1 MIDTDRMKKG
11 QFSCVGHSVPKIDAI
26 DKVLGRA
33 AYAED
38 LSFPNMLYGR
48 VLRAGVPHAIVEE
61 IDTSEAKAMKGVVCI
76 LTAKDIPGVN
86 CYGIAYQDQYALAEG
101 KVRYVG
107 DPVALVAAETDEIAK
122 DALKI
127 IRVKYRALPAVTN
140 THEALAEGA
149 PKIHEKGN
157 LLLHHKIRKGDVE
170 KGFSQADIVVENTY
184 RTHVVDHAYMETES
198 GIGMMDS
205 QGNLVIWSAN
215 QCPFRDRRQVA
226 VVLGMRENKIRVI
239 RSTTGGAFGGKDDIT
254 VEIHIGLLVQAAGRP
269 VRLVLDREE
278 SFLSQSKRHAIE
290 IWTRWGATRDGKLCA
305 VEGKVYGDKGP
316 YAGLGAFVIKKC
328 GIHLSGPYYVPNIKV
343 DSYSVYTNNLFG
355 SAMRGFGVAQ
365 AAIAHEAQMDELAKK
380 LGIDPLE
387 FRLMNAL
394 DHGLS
399 TPTGQV
405 FYEGVGIKATLE
417 KIKEVRSK
425 DPSFRD
431 YRKKETGTK
440 KRGIGIGSMFY
451 GLGYG
456 FSRQDISSAT
466 IEICEDGSVIVRSGE
481 VDYGQGS
488 DTILCQMVAEELG
501 IRYDEIQMVTADTFA
516 TPNAGPT
523 SASRVTY
530 VTGNAMIKASRALKG
545 TLRSVAEEILDAK
558 DLAFM
563 DEEVFSEGRPDKRIS
578 FKRLAKECHDRGLQ
592 MVETAWHDNTTQDV
606 DPETGQGDA
615 YSAYAFASQL
625 AEVEVDVE
633 TGKVEVLKILSATDA
648 GKAINPSNVEGQIEG
663 GAVMG
668 IGYALTE
675 EIKVEE
681 GYLKTKSL
689 GEYMIPTSLDVP
701 AIEPH
706 IVEVPVSKGPYGA
719 KGVGEPALIPTTPAI
734 LNAITDALNIRVT
747 ELPANLENVYRL
759 IEDRKRKGQGN

>member
-1 MIDTDRMKKG
+1 MVTTDNMKK
-11 QFSCVGHSVPKIDAI
+11 QPFSCVGYSVPKIDAL
-26 DKVLGRA
+26 DKVLGKA
-33 AYAED
+33 VYAED
-38 LSFPNMLYGR
+38 ISFPNMLYGR
-48 VLRAGVPHAIVEE
+48 VLRAGIPHAIIEE
-61 IDTSEAKAMKGVVCI
+61 IDTSKAKAMKGVVCV
-76 LTAKDIPGVN
+76 LTAKDIPGIN
-86 CYGIAYQDQYALAEG
+86 RYGIAFQDQYAMAEG
-101 KVRYVG
+101 KVRYIG
-107 DPVALVAAETDEIAK
+107 DPVALVAAETEEAAK
-122 DALKI
+122 DAIKAI
-127 IRVKYRALPAVTN
+127 QVKYRELPVITN
-140 THEALAEGA
+140 PHQALAEGA

-157 LLLHHKIRKGDVE
+157 LLLHSKIRKGNVDF
-170 KGFSQADIVVENTY
+170 GFSKADVIVENTY

-198 GIGMMDS
+198 GIGRMDEH
-205 QGNLVIWSAN
+205 GNIVIWSAN

-239 RSTTGGAFGGKDDIT
+239 RATTGGAFGGKDDVT
-254 VEIHIGLLVQAAGRP
+254 VEIHIGLLVQTTGRP
-269 VRLVLDREE
+269 VRLVLEREE
-278 SFLSQSKRHAIE
+278 SFLSQTKRHAIE
-290 IWTRWGATRDGKLCA
+290 VWTRWGATHDGRLCA
-305 VEGKVYGDKGP
+305 MEGKVYGDKGP

-328 GIHLSGPYYVPNIKV
+328 GIHLSGPYYIPNIKV
-343 DSYSVYTNNLFG
+343 DSFSVYTNNLFG

-425 DPSFRD
+425 DPSFRN
-431 YRKKETGTK
+431 YRKKETSTK
-440 KRGIGIGSMFY
+440 KYGIGIGSMFY

-488 DTILCQMVAEELG
+488 DTIFCQIVAEELG
-501 IRYDEIQMVTADTFA
+501 IRYDEIQMITADTFA

-530 VTGNAMIKASRALKG
+530 VTGNAMIKASRALKK
-545 TLRSVAEEILDAK
+545 TLQSMAEEILGAK
-558 DLAFM
+558 DLVFV
-563 DEEVFSEGRPDKRIS
+563 DEEIHSESKLEKKIS
-578 FKRLAKECHDRGLQ
+578 FKALAKECHNRGLQ
-592 MVETAWHDNTTQDV
+592 MVETAWHDITTKDV

-615 YSAYAFASQL
+615 YSAYAYASQL
-625 AEVEVDVE
+625 AEVEVDTE
-633 TGKVEVLKILSATDA
+633 TGKVEVLRIISATDA
-648 GKAINPSNVEGQIEG
+648 GKAINPLNVEGQIEG

-675 EIKVEE
+675 EIKTEG
-681 GYLKTKSL
+681 GYLKTRSL

-701 AIEPH
+701 RIEPY
-706 IVEVPVSKGPYGA
+706 IIEVPVSRGPYGA

-734 LNAITDALNIRVT
+734 LNAIADAVGVRVVD
-747 ELPANLENVYRL
+747 LPANLENLYRL
-759 IEDRKRKGQGN
+759 IEEKKGKR